1 MSMYPPPPDNPPPPP
16 VSAYPPGRG
25 GPPPGRNRGLGTGIA
40 IGAVVVLL
48 LALLGGGGYFV
59 VKKIADSRSSD
70 EVVNVTTEPV
80 STASNPFTPPVPTA
94 GQTSTDVTVTN
105 PVTTT
110 NPVTVK
116 GGNAGLFGGTQKAS
130 QCDKA
135 KLIAFLKANP
145 DKAAG
150 WARVQGITTSEIA
163 SFVNS
168 QTQLILR
175 SDTRVTNHGWE
186 NGQITA
192 FQSVLQNGTAVLV
205 NNYGMPTVKCYCGN
219 PLTAPANSSR
229 VTYTGPTWKGWN
241 PQSITIIEQNVTVIN
256 DFTVVNIYNGQP
268 FGRPAG
274 TDGGQDGPVPGT
286 PDSDTPDSTTS
297 PEPTP
302 SPSISSGESAGAYV
316 KQAVINK
323 LRKCAAK
330 IGVAAEFEKTLQKL
344 NFVGTATSD
353 PNIWK
358 VSVTDSSGTYVWT
371 VDSRTGDVTAANS
384 GAQEIDSF
392 CASQ

>member
-1 MSMYPPPPDNPPPPP
+1 MSTYPPPPDVPPPPP
-16 VSAYPPGRG
+16 GSAYPPGM
-25 GPPPGRNRGLGTGIA
+25 PPPSRNRGLGTGIA

-59 VKKIADSRSSD
+59 AKKIADSRSTD

-80 STASNPFTPPVPTA
+80 STSSNPFTPPIPPA
-94 GQTSTDVTVTN
+94 GQTSTDVAVTN
-105 PVTTT
+105 PVTTA

-135 KLIAFLKANP
+135 KLIAFLNNNP

-150 WARVQGITTSEIA
+150 WARVQGITTTEIA

-192 FQSVLQNGTAVLV
+192 FQSVLQSGTAVLV

-219 PLTAPANSSR
+219 PLTAPSNSSR
-229 VTYTGPTWKGWN
+229 VTYKGPTWKGWN

-256 DFTVVNIYNGQP
+256 DFTVVNVYTGQP

-274 TDGGQDGPVPGT
+274 TDGAQDGPAP
-286 PDSDTPDSTTS
+286 DTPDVTTS
-297 PEPTP
+297 PTPTP

-316 KQAVINK
+316 KEAVINK
-323 LRKCAAK
+323 LRACAAR
-330 IGVAAEFEKTLQKL
+330 IGAAKEFEQVLQGLTFK
-344 NFVGTATSD
+344 GTATSD
-353 PNIWK
+353 PNVWQ

-371 VDSRTGDVTAANS
+371 VDSRTGEVTAANS
-384 GAQEIDSF
+384 NAREVDQF